1 MTKYFLFCY
10 FKTNPGAIRLAE
22 MLYVAPQNRD
32 FEVVMS
38 SMFIIENFDLEI
50 IPIDSLATRP
60 L

>member
-32 FEVVMS
+32 FEVVMF

-50 IPIDSLATRP
+50 IPVTGH
-60 L
+60 